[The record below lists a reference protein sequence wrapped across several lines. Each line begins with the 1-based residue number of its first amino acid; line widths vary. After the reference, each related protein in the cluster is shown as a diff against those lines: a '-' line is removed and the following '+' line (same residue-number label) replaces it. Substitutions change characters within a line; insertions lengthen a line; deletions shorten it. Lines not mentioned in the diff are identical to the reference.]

1 MEALLHGWA
10 GFITLPS
17 SARQARRFK
26 DLDPPTK
33 ILLAPDTRATHAVVM
48 MRFLTFISVLLLSAV
63 SHAAEE
69 QDAPFVPIFDGTLT
83 GWDGDPVY
91 WRVENG
97 CLVGEVRPDTLLK
110 RNTFIIW
117 RGGEV
122 SDFELK
128 LEYRVSAEGNSG
140 INYRSSQVPGEKWA
154 MRGYQADIDGKDQWS
169 GQNYEE
175 RGRTFLAYRGQSVV
189 MKPGA
194 KPEIV
199 REIGDRAELQKE
211 VRKEDW
217 NEVHIVAR
225 GNLMQHFTNGVLMSE
240 VRDEDPEKRSLK
252 GLLGVQVHT
261 GPPMKIEFRNIRLK
275 RLAVEASVPPAE

>member
-1 MEALLHGWA
+1 M
-10 GFITLPS
+10 T
-17 SARQARRFK
+17 
-26 DLDPPTK
+26 
-33 ILLAPDTRATHAVVM
+33 
-48 MRFLTFISVLLLSAV
+48 RFLTLISVLILPAITL
-63 SHAAEE
+63 AAEVP
-69 QDAPFVPIFDGTLT
+69 DDGFVPIFDGTLKD
-83 GWDGDPVY
+83 WDGDPVY

-97 CLVGEVRPDTLLK
+97 TLIGEVRPDTLLQC
-110 RNTFIIW
+110 NSFIIW

-122 SDFELK
+122 ADFELK

-140 INYRSSQVPGEKWA
+140 INYRSSEVPDVKWA

-189 MKPGA
+189 MNPGA
-194 KPEIV
+194 APEIV
-199 REIGDRAELQKE
+199 KVLGDRAELQKQ

-217 NEVHIVAR
+217 NQVHIVAR
-225 GNLMQHFTNGVLMSE
+225 GNLLRHYTNGVLMSE
-240 VRDEDPEKRSLK
+240 VRDEDPEKRSMK

-275 RLAVEASVPPAE
+275 RLDAAAAASPTKRS

>member
-1 MEALLHGWA
+1 LN
-10 GFITLPS
+10 
-17 SARQARRFK
+17 
-26 DLDPPTK
+26 K
-33 ILLAPDTRATHAVVM
+33 IRLAPASGAPHAAAM
-48 MRFLTFISVLLLSAV
+48 TRFLTILAALTLPATTL
-63 SHAAEE
+63 AAEGP
-69 QDAPFVPIFDGTLT
+69 DDGYVPIFDGTLKD
-83 GWDGDPVY
+83 WDGDPVY

-97 CLVGEVRPDTLLK
+97 TLIGEVRPDTLLE

-117 RGGEV
+117 RGGELA
-122 SDFELK
+122 DFELK

-140 INYRSSQVPGEKWA
+140 INYRSSEVEGVKWA

-194 KPEIV
+194 KPEI
-199 REIGDRAELQKE
+199 IKMLGDRVELQRK

-225 GNLMQHFTNGVLMSE
+225 DNLLQHFTNGVLMSE
-240 VRDEDPEKRSLK
+240 VRDEDPEKRSMK

-261 GPPMKIEFRNIRLK
+261 GPPMKIEFRKIRLK
-275 RLAVEASVPPAE
+275 RLEVTATVPPAK